1 MGSDHPGA
9 CCEDGVGEGLWT
21 MEAFAHKGW
30 VHLSGTKFLP
40 LAELAAISN
49 LFGCLLQ
56 KVVNMLVGLGL

>member
-21 MEAFAHKGW
+21 MEAFAHKRW

>member
-1 MGSDHPGA
+1 MVSARGFGRWKPLRTNAGCTSA
-9 CCEDGVGEGLWT
+9 GLS
-21 MEAFAHKGW
+21 F
-30 VHLSGTKFLP
+30 FP